1 MRRLGVHTSIAG
13 GLHLSLERAKALGCN
28 TVQIFSH
35 NPRGWALKQIHK
47 EEASIFQSL
56 RLKLNIS
63 PVFIHTSYLVNIAS
77 RDKTLRKKSIDLLI
91 VEMDRAD
98 AIGADYVILH
108 PGSASGDDEGVA
120 RKRAID
126 VLNEVALKGRWNA
139 YLLIE
144 NTAGE
149 RGDIS
154 STIMDLSDIIAG
166 TKGSL
171 ISGICIDT
179 CHAFAAGY
187 DICNNEG
194 IQKISQEIEKY
205 IGFDKLKLVHLN
217 DSKSDIGSGID
228 RHEHIGRGK
237 IGMRG
242 LQQLITYQLFKD
254 IPLILE
260 TPKRRESDDR
270 VNLRRVRKI
279 MKHSCLKET
288 QRMKKISNP
297 PLPPFTKG
305 GKGGFE
311 VFSGE
316 ANDSS

>member
-35 NPRGWALKQIHK
+35 NPRGWALKPIHE

-108 PGSASGDDEGVA
+108 PGSASGDNEGVA

-139 YLLIE
+139 CLLIE

-154 STIMDLSDIIAG
+154 STIIDLSEILSD

-171 ISGICIDT
+171 ISGMCIDT
-179 CHAFAAGY
+179 CHAYAAGY
-187 DICNNEG
+187 DIRKYEG
-194 IQKISQEIEKY
+194 IQRISGEIAKY
-205 IGFDKLKLVHLN
+205 IGFDKLKLIHLN

-228 RHEHIGRGK
+228 RHEHIGFGK
-237 IGMRG
+237 IGVKG
-242 LQQLITYQLFKD
+242 LQHFITYQPFKY

-260 TPKRRESDDR
+260 TPKKRESDDPM
-270 VNLRRVRKI
+270 NL
-279 MKHSCLKET
+279 
-288 QRMKKISNP
+288 KKV
-297 PLPPFTKG
+297 KG
-305 GKGGFE
+305 MIRL
-311 VFSGE
+311 
-316 ANDSS
+316 NDSSQIENNCSEK